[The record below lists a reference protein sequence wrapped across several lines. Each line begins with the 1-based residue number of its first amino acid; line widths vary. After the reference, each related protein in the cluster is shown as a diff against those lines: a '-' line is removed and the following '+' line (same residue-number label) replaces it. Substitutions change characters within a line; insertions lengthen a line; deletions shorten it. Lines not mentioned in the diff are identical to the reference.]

1 MQSQEEED
9 QIAKAIELS
18 LKEASSSPRNYGT
31 LPSSLYPSTNLP
43 LTGPSSATPPKELRK
58 VRALYDFEAAE
69 DNELTFTSGELIL
82 VIDSSD
88 PNWWKGSN
96 HRGEGLFPANFV
108 TSDLNAEP
116 EPEKKKK
123 SDVEEDNAKSS
134 SSTKELQELENVEI
148 NEEKIDRLLHLLH
161 EADPTNSDKDTL
173 EMQNLES

>member
-1 MQSQEEED
+1 M
-9 QIAKAIELS
+9 
-18 LKEASSSPRNYGT
+18 
-31 LPSSLYPSTNLP
+31 
-43 LTGPSSATPPKELRK
+43 
-58 VRALYDFEAAE
+58 RALYDFEAAE